1 MSKIICPK
9 CHQLSFSSSEMDN
22 WICPICCNENTTSQE
37 TESLKLSKPQF
48 FILKN
53 SYIQQNPDINK
64 KIRPYVFQSFD

>member
-9 CHQLSFSSSEMDN
+9 CHQPSFSSSEMDN
-22 WICPICCNENTTSQE
+22 WICPICSNENTTSQI

-64 KIRPYVFQSFD
+64 KIRTYVFQSFD